1 MSPNQFRA
9 VIMCLIIIA
18 LLIAACLALLDA
30 ASIPSSDPF
39 Q

>member
-1 MSPNQFRA
+1 MSKSQLRA
-9 VIMCLIIIA
+9 VIMCLIVIA
-18 LLIAACLALLDA
+18 LLIAACLFLLDA

>member
-1 MSPNQFRA
+1 MSPSQFRA
-9 VIMCLIIIA
+9 VVMCLIVIA
-18 LLIAACLALLDA
+18 LLIAACLCLIDA